1 MKLINKLVAW
11 FEDLLWTHA
20 VKEGTKIRKKYN
32 CDARLDGDKD
42 A

>member
-1 MKLINKLVAW
+1 MKLINKLIAW

-20 VKEGTKIRKKYN
+20 VKEGTKIKKKHN
-32 CDARLDGDKD
+32 CDARMDGDKD